1 MIRVKV
7 VVVVTDPPSIV
18 ADSIEAVTDPTE
30 VVTKAAAGV
39 EIIAFV
45 DALKVG
51 SYVVIAGAGV
61 GS

>member
-18 ADSIEAVTDPTE
+18 ADSIGAVTDPTE